1 MRNRTVLAVL
11 GSFAL
16 LAGLAAP
23 AAAQKVVKIG
33 DLGSKVGVFEGYGKY
48 QTMAIQLAVDE
59 VNAKGGVLGHK
70 IEIISEDDETKPAPA
85 VRKAEK
91 LILQDD
97 VKLLIGAVSS
107 GATMAVMDVTKKHK
121 VIHWNSVSCAEF
133 MRTTKFHKYYFS
145 NQPDSR
151 MQANGLAK
159 YIVDKMGKRVYI
171 FYTDYAMGQ
180 SDGRQFKTALEKVG
194 GEVVGVAGA
203 PLDTKD
209 FSPWFGAINQTS
221 PDVLFVAFAG
231 TDSLRLMT
239 QLHSFGMT
247 KKYKLAGIDCFLLQ
261 QDLPAI
267 AEPMEGFV
275 QLAHYSAYNP
285 DPNMQAFNAKF
296 KKKFGVD
303 ANIMAGAYDA
313 VLFWA
318 AAVEKAKSFDSDKV
332 AEAQEGMCLE
342 NTHIGRQCI
351 RKEDHQVVMDMHLY
365 QVKGG
370 KNLPIAVLQGK
381 DTIGEPMVGKDPV
394 EGFTWDIKKKNS
406 ALEYLSAVLLPQLL
420 HGVVFGAALGL
431 LALGLTVIFGLLGVM
446 NFAHGELYMFGAYA
460 GIVVIGL
467 TNSFW
472 VALVAAPLLV
482 AVLGAV
488 TEVATLRPLYRRE
501 PLYGLIITF
510 GLALIFREGAR
521 QLFGGDMRRILPP
534 IEGSI
539 PLLGMTYPKY
549 RLFLLAASSVLLL
562 AIWLFFTR
570 TRAGI
575 IVRAAVQDAEMLD
588 GLGVNVPR
596 VFTLTFAGSAALAA
610 LAGLL
615 LAPVFTVYPQMGVEM
630 ILLAFIVVIL
640 GGMGSLGGSV
650 VAAFVIGIAQSLLT
664 LWMNPQRVAIA
675 IFGIMIVVLIVRP
688 RGFFGREGVLE

>member
-1 MRNRTVLAVL
+1 VIA
-11 GSFAL
+11 
-16 LAGLAAP
+16 
-23 AAAQKVVKIG
+23 
-33 DLGSKVGVFEGYGKY
+33 
-48 QTMAIQLAVDE
+48 
-59 VNAKGGVLGHK
+59 
-70 IEIISEDDETKPAPA
+70 EDDETKPAPA

-107 GATMAVMDVTKKHK
+107 GATLAVMDVTKKHK

-151 MQANGLAK
+151 MQASGLAK

-180 SDGRQFKTALEKVG
+180 SDGRQFKTALEKIG

-209 FSPWFGAINQTS
+209 FSPWFGAINQAN
-221 PDVLFVAFAG
+221 PDVLFLAFAG

-285 DPNMQAFNAKF
+285 DKNMQAFNAKF

-318 AAVEKAKSFDSDKV
+318 AAAEKVKSFDADKL

-351 RKEDHQVVMDMHLY
+351 RKDDHQVVMDMHLY

-370 KNLPIAVLQGK
+370 KNLPISVVAGK
-381 DTIGEPMVGKDPV
+381 DTIGDPMVGKDPV
-394 EGFTWDIKKKNS
+394 EGFTWEIKKKN
-406 ALEYLSAVLLPQLL
+406 
-420 HGVVFGAALGL
+420 
-431 LALGLTVIFGLLGVM
+431 
-446 NFAHGELYMFGAYA
+446 
-460 GIVVIGL
+460 
-467 TNSFW
+467 
-472 VALVAAPLLV
+472 
-482 AVLGAV
+482 
-488 TEVATLRPLYRRE
+488 
-501 PLYGLIITF
+501 
-510 GLALIFREGAR
+510 
-521 QLFGGDMRRILPP
+521 
-534 IEGSI
+534 
-539 PLLGMTYPKY
+539 
-549 RLFLLAASSVLLL
+549 
-562 AIWLFFTR
+562 
-570 TRAGI
+570 
-575 IVRAAVQDAEMLD
+575 
-588 GLGVNVPR
+588 
-596 VFTLTFAGSAALAA
+596 
-610 LAGLL
+610 
-615 LAPVFTVYPQMGVEM
+615 
-630 ILLAFIVVIL
+630 
-640 GGMGSLGGSV
+640 
-650 VAAFVIGIAQSLLT
+650 
-664 LWMNPQRVAIA
+664 
-675 IFGIMIVVLIVRP
+675 
-688 RGFFGREGVLE
+688 